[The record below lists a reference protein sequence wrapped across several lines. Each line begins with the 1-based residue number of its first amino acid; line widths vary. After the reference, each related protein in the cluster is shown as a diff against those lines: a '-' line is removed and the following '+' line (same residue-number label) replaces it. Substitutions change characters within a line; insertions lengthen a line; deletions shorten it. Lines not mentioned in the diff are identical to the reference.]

1 MKKFSRAAL
10 LKKKRWTGEDVGQAY
25 IYNLSIQ
32 APGKAAEPI
41 ESATL
46 RDKAAG
52 LDFEQFSLYREYM
65 NVYNWLLSE
74 FSMDILNKDLVSQ
87 NEAQN
92 PLMSSLFLFLIE

>member
-10 LKKKRWTGEDVGQAY
+10 LEKKRWTGADVGQAY

-52 LDFEQFSLYREYM
+52 LDFET
-65 NVYNWLLSE
+65 
-74 FSMDILNKDLVSQ
+74 ILNPEIIVTQ
-87 NEAQN
+87 NDEG
-92 PLMSSLFLFLIE
+92 E